1 MIHHLNGTLVEKKPS
16 HAIVECGG
24 VGYFVGTPASTYEA
38 LPAEGHPCHLLTVFV
53 VREDGMQL
61 FGFATRA
68 EREVFEALT
77 SVSGVG
83 PRMALAAL
91 SAMRPAELQSRILAA
106 DAALLT
112 NIPGIGRKTAERMV
126 VDLRDRMARLD
137 VGGDGVL
144 GGGGSVSEAR
154 ADALAALEALGFA
167 RAVAERKLRLVLRSH
182 PGTQNADEL
191 VRLALREQG

>member
-1 MIHHLNGTLVEKKPS
+1 MIHHLSGTLIEKKPT

-24 VGYFVGTPASTYEA
+24 VGYFVGIPASTYET
-38 LPAEGHPCHLLTVFV
+38 LPVEGQAARLLTVFV
-53 VREDGMQL
+53 VREDAMSL
-61 FGFATRA
+61 YGFSTRA

-83 PRMALAAL
+83 PRMGLAAL
-91 SAMRPAELQSRILAA
+91 SSMRPAEIQSRILSG
-106 DAALLT
+106 DAAVLT
-112 NIPGIGRKTAERMV
+112 NIPGIGRKTAERLV
-126 VDLRDRMARLD
+126 VELRDRISRLD
-137 VGGDGVL
+137 VGGEGVL
-144 GGGGSVSEAR
+144 GGDSAVSQSR